1 MGVGMG
7 MGDLPCAE
15 LGSVLIHCGWRLF
28 SLHFFPWL
36 QFGLSGTRGNLSFFF
51 FFFFSSSS
59 PSLSGVLKTS
69 AYVL

>member
-28 SLHFFPWL
+28 SLHFFPGYSL
-36 QFGLSGTRGNLSFFF
+36 GYRAREEICLSFFSF
-51 FFFFSSSS
+51 FSSS